1 MSHHL
6 DSELARQDPRLD
18 ISDVYLFRG
27 ATGTV
32 FVMNVDP
39 LSGRHGFHPEGMYEF
54 KVDLDGDAVEDI
66 TFRFTFDAVEAADDT
81 DAPAGHD
88 HPQRWSLR
96 VLRGPEATD
105 RDAAGAELLRGVT
118 DAVSVSADGGIR
130 AWAGPAGDAF
140 WIEGTVVTA
149 VSTALAEGTS
159 PDLAGFDPD
168 RAENLF
174 QGTDVGAIVL
184 EVADDVLAADT
195 IGFWGVSVLAT
206 DAGGWRQINRCATP
220 LINTLFVL
228 EDAERGIDF
237 NATRPTEDRVLYGPS
252 IMRDTAAALAAMGST
267 VDASAHAER
276 VRDLL
281 LPDVLRYEIGT
292 EASFTPERRNGRTFA
307 CCTPEAMFE
316 IVLGTR
322 LPLGLTASSAAV
334 PRAEFPYV
342 PLPTAPRE
350 S

>member
-6 DSELARQDPRLD
+6 DSELARRDPRLD

-27 ATGTV
+27 STGTV

-54 KVDLDGDAVEDI
+54 KVDLDADAVEDI
-66 TFRFTFDAVEAADDT
+66 TFRFVFDAIEAEDDADATAD
-81 DAPAGHD
+81 HD

-96 VLRGPEATD
+96 VLHGPEATD
-105 RDAAGAELLRGVT
+105 RDAAGVELLRGAT

-130 AWAGPAGDAF
+130 AWAGPAADPF

-149 VSTALAEGTS
+149 VRTALAEGKGL
-159 PDLAGFDPD
+159 DLAGFDTD
-168 RAENLF
+168 RAENPF

-184 EVADDVLAADT
+184 EVADHVLAADT

-220 LINTLFVL
+220 LINTLFEL

-237 NATRPTEDRVLYGPS
+237 NATRPDEDRVLYGPRV
-252 IMRDTAAALAAMGST
+252 MRDTSATRAAMAGT
-267 VDASAHAER
+267 ADASAHAER

-281 LPDVLRYEIGT
+281 FPDVLRYEIGT
-292 EASFTPERRNGRTFA
+292 EASFTPERRNGRPFA
-307 CCTPEAMFE
+307 DCTPEAMFE

-322 LPLGLTASSAAV
+322 VALGLDASSAGV
-334 PRAEFPYV
+334 PRADFPYV
-342 PLPTAPRE
+342 PLPTATRQ